1 MAGFFPTNGSRRLAV
16 LIQGL
21 IGLCYA
27 LAGVAVAVGLGG
39 LASTGPSL
47 AAWSAGGVVWVAGA
61 LAHLHL
67 LARAGRRA
75 LALRMAEIEQGH
87 EQATAEL
94 AGARCQMT
102 ELLADLEAARNQAEE
117 RIHEFRQLRR
127 LVAQLATKLE
137 TPGKTDPALPRP
149 PAPNP
154 LPRRRAPFSARSRG
168 PAVAVAAVAQT
179 PLVAVPPAAPDP
191 VVNLPPLEDV
201 PGATPDEIQQIER
214 IREALERQRVEMVI
228 QPMVR
233 LPQRRVEFYE
243 TFSRLAARDGTPIL
257 PEDYIELAGRAGLV
271 PALDDIV
278 LFRCVEQVRANLAE
292 DFDIGY
298 FCNISGATLSDR
310 SFFPQFLTY
319 LEANDGLAG
328 RLILELS
335 QAHLAKLDDVAKTQ
349 LDRLTAAGIGLS
361 LDGVTDLDIDVA
373 AVAAHGFKFIKLGA
387 EALLPKIGEEPV
399 VDLAG
404 LRDDLARAGIALVVE
419 KIESEEML
427 LDLLD
432 YNIDFGQG
440 YLFGEPKKPR

>member
-1 MAGFFPTNGSRRLAV
+1 M
-16 LIQGL
+16 
-21 IGLCYA
+21 IGLCYT
-27 LAGVAVAVGLGG
+27 LVGVAVAVGLGG

-47 AAWSAGGVVWVAGA
+47 AAWSAGGVIWVAGA
-61 LAHLHL
+61 LAHLYV

-75 LALRMAEIEQGH
+75 LARRMAEIEQGH

-94 AGARCQMT
+94 AGARCQMS

-137 TPGKTDPALPRP
+137 TGAAPDPALPRP

-154 LPRRRAPFSARSRG
+154 LPRRRAPYSARGRG
-168 PAVAVAAVAQT
+168 PAVAVAAVART

-191 VVNLPPLEDV
+191 VVDLPPLEEV
-201 PGATPDEIQQIER
+201 TGATPDEIQQIER

-271 PALDDIV
+271 PALDDIL

-310 SFFPQFLTY
+310 SFFLQFLSY

-335 QAHLAKLDDVAKTQ
+335 QGHLANLDNVARAQ
-349 LDRLTAAGIGLS
+349 LVRLTAAGIGLS
-361 LDGVTDLDIDVA
+361 LDGVTDLDLDVA
-373 AVAAHGFKFIKLGA
+373 AVAGHGFKFVKLGA

>member
-1 MAGFFPTNGSRRLAV
+1 
-16 LIQGL
+16 
-21 IGLCYA
+21 
-27 LAGVAVAVGLGG
+27 
-39 LASTGPSL
+39 
-47 AAWSAGGVVWVAGA
+47 
-61 LAHLHL
+61 
-67 LARAGRRA
+67 
-75 LALRMAEIEQGH
+75 
-87 EQATAEL
+87 
-94 AGARCQMT
+94 
-102 ELLADLEAARNQAEE
+102 
-117 RIHEFRQLRR
+117 
-127 LVAQLATKLE
+127 
-137 TPGKTDPALPRP
+137 
-149 PAPNP
+149 
-154 LPRRRAPFSARSRG
+154 
-168 PAVAVAAVAQT
+168 
-179 PLVAVPPAAPDP
+179 
-191 VVNLPPLEDV
+191 
-201 PGATPDEIQQIER
+201 
-214 IREALERQRVEMVI
+214 
-228 QPMVR
+228 
-233 LPQRRVEFYE
+233 
-243 TFSRLAARDGTPIL
+243 
-257 PEDYIELAGRAGLV
+257 
-271 PALDDIV
+271 